1 MANLPEIRREIL
13 ENDTAKRIVLKLKTQ
28 NLDSQD
34 YRTSAKRVV
43 SEIFPDCETDARIR
57 ILVIDVWTERTFIV
71 IDINRHDYDFETAD
85 EDKTIL
91 PVSVLR
97 QHGRRKQWVLV
108 RWPREDE
115 NLATQVAELHRLNGF
130 EPPPFLQ
137 DHNTLICYSN
147 PRNLSLRLPLP
158 SSGK

>member
-13 ENDTAKRIVLKLKTQ
+13 ENDTAKRIVLKLKTER
-28 NLDSQD
+28 LDSQD

-43 SEIFPDCETDARIR
+43 SEIFPDLETDTRIR
-57 ILVIDVWTERTFIV
+57 IIVIDVWTERTFIV

-97 QHGRRKQWVLV
+97 QHGRRKNWVLV

-115 NLATQVAELHRLNGF
+115 NLATQVANLHRLNGF
-130 EPPPFLQ
+130 EPTPFLQ
-137 DHNTLICYSN
+137 DHNTRICYAN
-147 PRNLSLRLPLP
+147 PRNLSPRLPLP